1 MSGSVS
7 IMSTGDPRAL
17 SFGDAAASYQ
27 RGRPEY
33 PVELVEWLI
42 GDARQI
48 VDAGAGTGK
57 LTGVMLGLGHELTA
71 VDPDPRML
79 DALSQK
85 YPQVDT
91 HPGSAESLPLPDNSA
106 DLITF
111 GQAWHW
117 VDPGPASIEVARV
130 LKPGGTLGLIW
141 NLRDEQVDWVA
152 ELTDIIKPSAAEQ
165 LLAAGPPPYGPP
177 LTRVDTNE
185 MRWSYTITVDLLCAL
200 VSSRSHYLS
209 RTADEQAGI
218 LARVRALGDRLV
230 DDQGHLHLPY
240 VTEAYRITV

>member
-1 MSGSVS
+1 
-7 IMSTGDPRAL
+7 MSTADPRAL

-27 RGRPEY
+27 RGRPDY
-33 PVELVEWLI
+33 PTELVEWLV

-48 VDAGAGTGK
+48 VDVGAGTGK

-79 DALSQK
+79 DALSEK

-130 LKPGGTLGLIW
+130 LRTGGVLGLIW
-141 NLRDEQVDWVA
+141 NLRDESVDWVA
-152 ELTDIIKPSAAEQ
+152 ELTEIIKPSAAEQ

-177 LTRVDTNE
+177 FEAMEQRSAGWTYVLSPDQL
-185 MRWSYTITVDLLCAL
+185 VDLA
-200 VSSRSHYLS
+200 SSRSHLLS
-209 RTADEQAGI
+209 LPPHEQREVLAQVAELAEQVTDADG
-218 LARVRALGDRLV
+218 RVQLPYSTVAFRI
-230 DDQGHLHLPY
+230 HLPG
-240 VTEAYRITV
+240 